1 MQQHGTTGQERDG
14 ECRRGNRCGHNV
26 RAPRLCGNL
35 VRRGPDGHPPV
46 IGQILAR
53 LEQAYD
59 DPTLLPSWQQ
69 PRNRSRRRRSEAREA
84 GLALLSYLCIK
95 WFQLESGYCAGPV
108 KGALVA
114 PDIRYLARAI
124 SRDASAWATGPT
136 RLSPARV
143 QAAFTAFRQAG
154 YLRSHQSRSRR
165 ADGAWE
171 AAPALRQLT
180 PRFFRELGGDRL
192 WRRVQTAAR
201 KKQGRIER
209 ALQATGAPRPVAPER
224 RRILSPRAARR
235 LGLAARFTASD
246 QTRRRLRDSRTYAL
260 CHHDHLVRL
269 ALRHY
274 LDDPPPDERWSLER
288 IQIVARQLTD
298 RDFGLTA

>member
-1 MQQHGTTGQERDG
+1 MQKTSTTGQDRHKG
-14 ECRRGNRCGHNV
+14 KPPGNRCGHNA
-26 RAPRLCGNL
+26 RAPRLCTDL
-35 VRRGPDGHPPV
+35 VRRGPGGHPPV

-59 DPTLLPSWQQ
+59 DPALLPSWQR
-69 PRNRSRRRRSEAREA
+69 PRDCTRRRRSEAREA
-84 GLALLSYLCIK
+84 GLALLSYLCVK

-124 SRDASAWATGPT
+124 SRDASAWASGGA

-143 QAAFTAFRQAG
+143 QAAFTAFQRAG

-165 ADGAWE
+165 PDGAWE

-192 WRRVQTAAR
+192 WHRVQSAAR
-201 KKQGRIER
+201 KKQARIER
-209 ALQATGAPRPVAPER
+209 ALQATGAPRLVAPER
-224 RRILSPRAARR
+224 RRIISPRAARHR
-235 LGLAARFTASD
+235 GLAARFTTDAR
-246 QTRRRLRDSRTYAL
+246 TRQRLRDTRAYAL

-288 IQIVARQLTD
+288 IQVVARHLTD